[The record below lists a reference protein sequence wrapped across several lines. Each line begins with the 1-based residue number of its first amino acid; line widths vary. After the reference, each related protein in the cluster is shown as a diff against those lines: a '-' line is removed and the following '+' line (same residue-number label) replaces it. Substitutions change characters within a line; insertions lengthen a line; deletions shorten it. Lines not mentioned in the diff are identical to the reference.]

1 MKKNFKKSLRGVTG
15 LVAVLG
21 CGAVMATPISGTDSI
36 VTDPLL
42 GTICGAK
49 LAVGVTCNN
58 NVSLSGTGAVE
69 WGAGATGQ
77 FTLVPPGTLASDTQL
92 TSNVGDSYTFTSVD
106 GSFTGIILSAT
117 PGGGGNNL
125 SLTDILFGTFTPA
138 GTTSGFTPG
147 AASLTMAYTE
157 TISPAMGG
165 LGTFSVSETIASPPI
180 IPTVPEPATLTL
192 LGLGLAGLGLGR
204 RWKRK

>member
-1 MKKNFKKSLRGVTG
+1 MKNFKKSLRGVTG

-58 NVSLSGTGAVE
+58 NSTLSGSGTVE
-69 WGAGATGQ
+69 WDGGATGQ
-77 FTLVPPGTLASDTQL
+77 FTLVPPGTLANDTQL
-92 TSNVGDSYTFTSVD
+92 TSNVGNSYTFTSVD
-106 GSFTGIILSAT
+106 GSFTGLILSAT
-117 PGGGGNNL
+117 PGGSGNNL
-125 SLTDILFGTFTPA
+125 SLTDILLGVFTPA
-138 GTTSGFTPG
+138 GTTSAFTPG
-147 AASLTMAYTE
+147 PASLTMAYTE
-157 TISPAMGG
+157 TINPAMGG
-165 LGTFSVSETIASPPI
+165 LGTFSVSETIASPPN
-180 IPTVPEPATLTL
+180 IPTAPEPATLTL